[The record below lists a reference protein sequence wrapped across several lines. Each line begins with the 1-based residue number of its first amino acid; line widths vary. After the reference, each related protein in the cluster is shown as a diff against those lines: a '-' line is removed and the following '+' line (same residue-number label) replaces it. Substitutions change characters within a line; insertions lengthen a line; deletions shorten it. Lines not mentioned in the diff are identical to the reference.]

1 MSDHRCGGGA
11 RSRLMT
17 GAAQN
22 TGAARTGVARGLAV
36 SMLVAAGVGG
46 CSSSPAYPT
55 QLGERPGDGSVIAVQ
70 PRYPI
75 SSRDAAQN
83 AADRASQQGAGR
95 PGYPAYGAPSA
106 APAQAAVYGAPPAA
120 PPPPADDEADDA
132 PRPIPHSSVDSSDL
146 PPPAPTAPPAGQPNG
161 GPAPGEPQA
170 ISYGGGQIV
179 FGTDSVGPPPLE
191 FAAYHHRRHR
201 AEPVPAAADTADAS
215 DSKPAAPRSK
225 SRRHRRAAE
234 SDAVD
239 AAPAATAADT
249 PYQTIVRPGEKLAQ
263 VAERV
268 HSSPSALTALND
280 LKHPRHVKPG
290 TVLKIPYRYNYEV
303 QKGDT
308 LYTIAHR
315 FDQDPQ
321 AIARLN
327 GLKAVPT
334 LQPGQSIDLPPT
346 VEDTGKRDH
355 AAASAPSPVA
365 APEKLAAAALRK
377 AERHGRHRRAE
388 ATAVETASA
397 DTASPAPVASEETPR
412 SRHARRRQEAT
423 LAAAAPPMASPPT
436 PAPASEVHADAAE
449 DAGRPSPRPYT
460 SPVAGQAVA
469 PSAATYAGVRPAAPV
484 AGAVAGYGYRPAQ
497 TPPAPAVS
505 YRTAAAP
512 QPAYH
517 APAPAPTYRTPA
529 PTPSTYAA
537 SPYAAPAYAARAPAV
552 ASDDTARVASLT
564 PPRYAPTYP
573 AGGFSPSLGRERPTA
588 PALSAGALTPTE
600 IAAAGRGR
608 FVWPL
613 RGQLISGFGDKGTGQ
628 HNDGVD
634 IAAIAGSGVR
644 AAAAGE
650 VVYAGSSIPGFGNL
664 VLVKHPGGWVTA
676 YAHLD
681 RIEVRMRDSVSQGEE
696 IGLAG
701 QTGAV
706 DRPQLHFEVRYAPDP
721 ADKARPVDPALVL
734 PGG

>member
-11 RSRLMT
+11 KSRLM
-17 GAAQN
+17 A
-22 TGAARTGVARGLAV
+22 GAARNGGVARGLAV

-55 QLGERPGDGSVIAVQ
+55 RLGEQPGDSSVIAVQ
-70 PRYPI
+70 PRYPA
-75 SSRDAAQN
+75 SARDAAQD
-83 AADRASQQGAGR
+83 AADRASQQGGGQ
-95 PGYPAYGAPSA
+95 PGYPAYGAAPA
-106 APAQAAVYGAPPAA
+106 APPQAAVYGAPPAA
-120 PPPPADDEADDA
+120 PPPPADEADDDA
-132 PRPIPHSSVDSSDL
+132 PHPIPHSSVDSSDL
-146 PPPAPTAPPAGQPNG
+146 PPPAPTAPPAAAPNEGPPPGQ
-161 GPAPGEPQA
+161 PQA

-179 FGTDSVGPPPLE
+179 FGTDRLGPAPLE
-191 FAAYHHRRHR
+191 FAAYRHRRHR
-201 AEPVPAAADTADAS
+201 AEPAPAAADAADAS
-215 DSKPAAPRSK
+215 DGKAAAPGST
-225 SRRHRRAAE
+225 SRRHGRAAE
-234 SDAVD
+234 SEVAGG
-239 AAPAATAADT
+239 APGATAIADT

-268 HSSPSALTALND
+268 HSSPGALSALND
-280 LKHPRHVKPG
+280 LKHPRHVKAG
-290 TVLKIPYRYNYEV
+290 TVLKIPYRYSYEV

-321 AIARLN
+321 AIAKLN

-346 VEDTGKRDH
+346 AEDTGKRDH
-355 AAASAPSPVA
+355 AAAAAPSPVA

-377 AERHGRHRRAE
+377 AERHGRRRRGE
-388 ATAVETASA
+388 AAAVETASA
-397 DTASPAPVASEETPR
+397 DAASPMPPASEETPR
-412 SRHARRRQEAT
+412 SRRARRRQETA
-423 LAAAAPPMASPPT
+423 LAAAEPPMASPPPT
-436 PAPASEVHADAAE
+436 AAAAAAEVRADAAE
-449 DAGRPSPRPYT
+449 DAGRPSPRPST
-460 SPVAGQAVA
+460 AAVSSQAAA
-469 PSAATYAGVRPAAPV
+469 PPATAYAGVRPTAPV
-484 AGAVAGYGYRPAQ
+484 TGAVAGYGYRPAE
-497 TPPAPAVS
+497 TPPAPAAG

-512 QPAYH
+512 QPAYRAPVPVPVPTYRAA
-517 APAPAPTYRTPA
+517 APAPSTFAAPT
-529 PTPSTYAA
+529 
-537 SPYAAPAYAARAPAV
+537 YAARAPAI
-552 ASDDTARVASLT
+552 ASEDTPRVASLT
-564 PPRYAPTYP
+564 PPRYTPSYP
-573 AGGFSPSLGRERPTA
+573 AGGFSPSLGRERPIA

-613 RGQLISGFGDKGTGQ
+613 RGQLISGFGDKGAGQ

-634 IAAIAGSGVR
+634 IAAISGAGVH

-664 VLVKHPGGWVTA
+664 VLVKHSGGWVTA